1 MNTETFYR
9 DVLDKGFV
17 ELVDYM
23 GSDHMI
29 LQAARVSTGAK
40 SKGEKRDRGLI
51 RYLYRNKH
59 TSPFEMAEFV
69 FHIKAPIFVA
79 RQWLR
84 HRTASVNEL
93 SARYREI
100 PSEYYLP
107 ETWREQASKNHQ
119 GSEGKLDVLNHVEA
133 DKEWMKA
140 VDAASEA
147 YGSLLN
153 IGVAREMARMVQP
166 VNIYTEWYWKID
178 LHNLLHF
185 LNLRMDSHAQWEIQQ
200 YAKTMYA
207 LVLGTEAFPYTME
220 IFSQMREVEELT
232 HKILNDDKELEEF
245 PNYLRN
251 FFGSQDS

>member
-1 MNTETFYR
+1 MSEEAIR
-9 DVLDKGFV
+9 KDVLDKGFI

-23 GSDHMI
+23 GSDQTI
-29 LQAARVSTGAK
+29 LQAARVSTGAE
-40 SKGEKRDRGLI
+40 SKGAKRDRGLI
-51 RYLYRNKH
+51 RYLYRNRH

-84 HRTASVNEL
+84 HRTASVNEA

-107 ETWREQASKNHQ
+107 ASWREQASKNHQ
-119 GSEGKLDVLNHVEA
+119 GSDGELDVVNHVKA
-133 DKEWMKA
+133 DRYWSMA
-140 VDAASEA
+140 IDGADDS
-147 YGSLLN
+147 YHGMLDL
-153 IGVAREMARMVQP
+153 GVAREMARMVQP

-178 LHNLLHF
+178 LHNLMHF
-185 LNLRMDSHAQWEIQQ
+185 LNLRMDSHAQWEIQE

-207 LVLGTEAFPYTME
+207 LVLETEAFPYTME
-220 IFSQMREVEELT
+220 IFSQMREVEALT
-232 HKILNDDKELEEF
+232 HQILNEDKELDRF
-245 PNYLRN
+245 PDYLRN